1 MHYESFV
8 FDLQN
13 AMRLSAIR
21 GIRKRTGNGG
31 RVRNM
36 WRYDGIRAGQG
47 ATLVESR
54 QTAYDANPIV
64 KAAPVKYIQYRAK
77 NLLKEHQFIS
87 IRHMMLDLKNCCC

>member
-1 MHYESFV
+1 
-8 FDLQN
+8 
-13 AMRLSAIR
+13 
-21 GIRKRTGNGG
+21 
-31 RVRNM
+31 M

-77 NLLKEHQFIS
+77 KFAQGTLVY
-87 IRHMMLDLKNCCC
+87 LDLTHDASFKKTVAATLNRDLRLSC